1 MDNKKAKMRNAF
13 LVVAGCIVLYWLL
26 MYTERFWYYYD
37 TVVSIF
43 SPFIIGAVIAFILNV
58 PMRAFERWFKFI
70 KHNGLRRVVSIS
82 LTILSVLLVLAI
94 ILPMLVIQLIET
106 YEDLAPKLEHFLT
119 VDLKNWFNGLMESN
133 PEIKEFVEGNLN
145 LQSFDWS
152 SFISNAISV
161 VGTSLTAVLG
171 GVIGA
176 IGTTISGL
184 FNGVIAIVFAIYCLF
199 QKETLIRQGRK
210 VLYAFLPERASDYV
224 VRILRMSNVTFS
236 NFLSGQ
242 CIEVVILGLMFAV
255 TMAIFGMPH
264 IPLISVVVA
273 ITAFIPVVGA
283 WVGCVI
289 GAFLILV
296 TSPIQALW
304 FVVLFIVLQQIENNL
319 IYPRV
324 VGTSIGLS
332 GMWVLV
338 AVSVGGSLMGV
349 AGMFLMIPLTSVIY
363 AIIREITDNR
373 LKKRSVPE
381 EKLQAHPLEHKV
393 ERHKKSD
400 PISVDDALFVEVEQ
414 PDVESST
421 ISESDKQ

>member
-1 MDNKKAKMRNAF
+1 MENNKHKTRNIF
-13 LVVAGCIVLYWLL
+13 LTIVGCIFLYWFL
-26 MYTERFWYYYD
+26 MYNERFWQYYD
-37 TVVSIF
+37 IVVSIF
-43 SPFIIGAVIAFILNV
+43 SPFIVGAVVAFILNV

-70 KHNGLRRVVSIS
+70 KKDATRRAVAIT
-82 LTILSVLLVLAI
+82 LTILSVLMVLAI
-94 ILPMLVIQLIET
+94 ILPMLIVQLVET
-106 YEDLAPKLEHFLT
+106 FQDLAPKLEKFLT
-119 VDLKNWFNGLMESN
+119 VDMPALINGLMEDN
-133 PEIKEFVEGNLN
+133 PDIKDFINANFN

-152 SFISNAISV
+152 SLASNLISV
-161 VGTSLTAVLG
+161 VGTSLSAVLQ
-171 GVIGA
+171 GVLGA
-176 IGTTISGL
+176 IGSTISGL
-184 FNGVIAIVFAIYCLF
+184 FNGVIAAVFAIYCLF
-199 QKETLIRQGRK
+199 QKETLARQSRK
-210 VLYAFLPERASDYV
+210 ILYAFLPEKSADYI
-224 VRILRMSNVTFS
+224 VRIMRMSNVTFS

-242 CIEVVILGLMFAV
+242 CIEVVILGLMFAL
-255 TMAIFGMPH
+255 TMVIFGMPH

-338 AVSVGGSLMGV
+338 AVSVGGSVMGV
-349 AGMFLMIPLTSVIY
+349 AGMFLMIPVTSVIY
-363 AIIREITDNR
+363 AVVREWTDNR
-373 LKKRSVPE
+373 LKKREVTP
-381 EKLQAHPLEHKV
+381 EKLQPHPMEHKV

-400 PISVDDALFVEVEQ
+400 PITVNDEMFDDVAWFDQQENG
-414 PDVESST
+414 SA
-421 ISESDKQ
+421 ESDR